1 MMNTTLKAILWVIV
15 LGVVA
20 WAGYA
25 LLGVE
30 PAPVVEEQAVA
41 PLPPAPIVVGVIA
54 PLSGDGA
61 VYGEPMRNVI
71 AIAADEINAAGG
83 INGAMLEFVYEDDK
97 CTGQDG
103 ASAIQKLIAANGVKA
118 VIGSACSGATL
129 AALPIAEAAQV
140 VLFSPAASSPDLT
153 GRSRFFARD
162 YPSDLS
168 QGTILGEA
176 AANVKKWKKV
186 AVIQEQT
193 DYASA
198 LFKAFDNA
206 FAALGGKSI
215 KEEFAPE
222 TKDFRSIVTKLKA
235 AKVDALFIDAQTAPA
250 AERII
255 KQVKELKWKIPV
267 IMNEVLAGSAGLLE
281 MYKDVVEGG
290 LAAEFVP
297 SNNDRFL
304 MLKAAYQAKYGVE
317 MPYPSYAQT
326 EYDAVYILKD
336 ALLTVGND
344 GARIADWLRTVNGW
358 QGASGSVTIG
368 ADGDRVGG
376 HTLEVIRNGKAEVYG
391 APQAASAAT
400 TTASTTTQ

>member
-1 MMNTTLKAILWVIV
+1 MNTTLKAILWMIV

-20 WAGYA
+20 WTGYV

-30 PAPVVEEQAVA
+30 PAPVVEEQVVA
-41 PLPPAPIVVGVIA
+41 EPVPPAPIVVGVIA

-61 VYGEPMRNVI
+61 VYGEPMRNII
-71 AIAADEINAAGG
+71 AIAGDEINAAGG
-83 INGAMLEFVYEDDK
+83 INGAKLEFVYEDDK
-97 CTGQDG
+97 CSGQDG
-103 ASAIQKLIAANGVKA
+103 ASAIQKLITANGVKV

-140 VLFSPAASSPDLT
+140 ALFSPAASSPDLT
-153 GRSRFFARD
+153 GRSRFFARN

-198 LFKAFDNA
+198 LFKAFDTA
-206 FAALGGKSI
+206 FSALGGKSI

-235 AKVDALFIDAQTAPA
+235 AKPEALFIDAQTSPA
-250 AERII
+250 AERIV
-255 KQVKELKWKIPV
+255 KQVKELKWKVPV
-267 IMNEVLAGSAGLLE
+267 IMNEVLAGSAGVLE
-281 MYKDVVEGG
+281 TYKDVVEGA

-304 MLKAAYQAKYGVE
+304 MLKAAYQAKHGVE

-336 ALLTVGND
+336 GLLAVGND
-344 GARIADWLRTVNGW
+344 GAKIADWLRTVNGW

-376 HTLEVIRNGKAEVYG
+376 HTLEVIKDGKAEIYG
-391 APQAASAAT
+391 VPAAAVAT
-400 TTASTTTQ
+400 STTTQ

>member
-1 MMNTTLKAILWVIV
+1 MNTTLKAILWVIV

-20 WAGYA
+20 WAGYT

-30 PAPVVEEQAVA
+30 PAPVAEEQVAV
-41 PLPPAPIVVGVIA
+41 PVPPAPIVVGVIA

-118 VIGSACSGATL
+118 VIGSMCSSATL
-129 AALPIAEAAQV
+129 SAIPIAEASQV
-140 VLFSPAASSPDLT
+140 VILSPGASSPDLT
-153 GRSRFFARD
+153 GKSRFFARN

-168 QGTILGEA
+168 QGTVLGEA
-176 AANVKKWKKV
+176 AGTIKKWKKV
-186 AVIQEQT
+186 AVLQEQT
-193 DYASA
+193 DYAA
-198 LFKAFDNA
+198 GIFKAFDAA
-206 FAALGGKSI
+206 FVATGGKTV

-235 AKVDALFIDAQTAPA
+235 GKPEALFIDVQTAPA
-250 AERII
+250 AERIL
-255 KQVKELKWKIPV
+255 KQVKELKWKVAIIV
-267 IMNEVLAGSAGLLE
+267 N
-281 MYKDVVEGG
+281 DVVPGNQETLKNYSDILEGA
-290 LAAEFVP
+290 LAAEFTP

-304 MLKAAYQAKYGVE
+304 MLKAAYQTRYGVD
-317 MPYPSYAQT
+317 MPYQSYGQT

-336 ALLTVGND
+336 ALLAVGND
-344 GARIADWLRTVNGW
+344 GAKIADWLRTVNGW

-376 HTLEVIRNGKAEVYG
+376 HTLEVIRNGKAEIYG
-391 APQAASAAT
+391 APQAASVAT
-400 TTASTTTQ
+400 STASTTTQ